1 MQEPESL
8 QPESLK
14 NVSASDLNSSLYNL
28 SPELDQGLS
37 PLRNQMI
44 GQTLKGQGP
53 VAGPSLAAPSAG
65 ASSPTVKSFAQ
76 QLVAL
81 DPGKDAARLALLNY
95 LINFYEP
102 NYLLNRKVFD
112 SFFLQAMGFEFWRQ
126 NWQHLTEQ
134 VQFCV
139 SQMTKKNRTYSGVLD
154 WLDGE
159 QMQPVIV
166 SNQKN
171 LNQLIYKHLEKDL
184 DPAAQFKILKASDEY
199 SLAVIFDSS
208 QNLTVRIF
216 SSVFVLSN
224 AELVPASDQFQ
235 IAYDSQLNLKEK
247 FYQHIPVGPHT
258 SARFALTE
266 RGIVGRILRGYT
278 FAKFEDLNGGA
289 FSQYANAFFAFKKFE
304 SLYINLKT
312 DPFYNEVVHSL
323 EQATDS
329 LNRGEQRSQYQ
340 AESILQRAKLAADRI
355 FSDDK
360 MLQLLMSNLE
370 KTLSLKNLTELSNAY
385 RDSNDSQIMDV

>member
-1 MQEPESL
+1 MQELDPIKNAPIENELVHSL
-8 QPESLK
+8 SSS
-14 NVSASDLNSSLYNL
+14 VISSLNSSLHSSLNSSL
-28 SPELDQGLS
+28 HSSSNQGQTVANSPKAS
-37 PLRNQMI
+37 PLSE
-44 GQTLKGQGP
+44 L
-53 VAGPSLAAPSAG
+53 
-65 ASSPTVKSFAQ
+65 PTVKNFAQ

-81 DPGKDAARLALLNY
+81 EPGKDAARLALLNY

-102 NYLLNRKVFD
+102 NMFISRQIFE

-134 VQFCV
+134 VQSSV
-139 SQMTKKNRTYSGVLD
+139 AQMAKKNRSYAVILD
-154 WLDGE
+154 WLNGE

-184 DPAAQFKILKASDEY
+184 DSAAQFKILKASDDY
-199 SLAVIFDSS
+199 TLAVIFDSA
-208 QNLTVRIF
+208 QNLTVRLF

-224 AELVPASDQFQ
+224 AELVPASDQFR

-258 SARFALTE
+258 SARFSLTE
-266 RGIVGRILRGYT
+266 RGIVGRVLRGYT

-289 FSQYANAFFAFKKFE
+289 FSQYANSFFAFKKFE

-312 DPFYNEVVHSL
+312 DPFYNDVVSSL

-329 LNRGEQRSQYQ
+329 LNRGEPGSQYR
-340 AESILQRAKLAADRI
+340 AEGILQRAKLAVDRI

-360 MLQLLMSNLE
+360 MLQLLISNLE
-370 KTLSLKNLTELSNAY
+370 KTLSLKNLTELKMFD
-385 RDSNDSQIMDV
+385 RDSNDSQMMDV